1 MKRKEKRPLLSFQ
14 LFIFLEK
21 EFLIMKTEMITNLA
35 TSARRACCK
44 GSLLLKKNSP
54 TILMVAGIAGAVGA
68 TVLACRA
75 TVKASDILEDSKKNL
90 DEINEAKR
98 IFIDK
103 DVTEEEE
110 EEYEIINDD
119 GSDKYTEDDYKKDI
133 VTVYSK
139 SAVTMLKLYGPAI
152 IVGAA
157 AIACLVGSNRILN
170 KRNLAVTA
178 AYNVVQNQFDKYRE
192 RVRED
197 LGEDADYNY
206 RYAHTTLKKGDVIH
220 DKETGEDIVLDQD
233 TDVICRDDYDGN
245 SDYAVIF
252 DEYSSTEWKKQVG
265 YNRFFIQSQEQYANF
280 LLHSRGYVI
289 LNEAYDLLGLP
300 HTSAGQVVGW
310 VDGGKDNYISFGL
323 PNIHDAEDS
332 QFERDFLLDFNVDG
346 VIYDKIDKI
355 VAGKPKVKFE
365 KKRH

>member
-1 MKRKEKRPLLSFQ
+1 MK
-14 LFIFLEK
+14 
-21 EFLIMKTEMITNLA
+21 MEMIANLA
-35 TSARRACCK
+35 HTTHRACSK
-44 GSLLLKKNSP
+44 ASLILKKNSP
-54 TILMVAGIAGAVGA
+54 TILMVAGIVGVVGT

-75 TVKASDILEDSKKNL
+75 TVKASDILEDSKKEL
-90 DEINEAKR
+90 DDINTAKR
-98 IFIDK
+98 IFVDK

-110 EEYEIINDD
+110 EMYEIVNDD
-119 GSDKYTEDDYKKDI
+119 GSDKYTEEDYKNE
-133 VTVYSK
+133 VVSVYYK
-139 SAVTMLKLYGPAI
+139 SAVSMLRLYGPAVL
-152 IVGAA
+152 VGVASV
-157 AIACLVGSNRILN
+157 ACLIGSNRILN

-178 AYNVVQNQFDKYRE
+178 AYNIVQNQFDKYRE

-197 LGEDADYNY
+197 LGEDADYKY
-206 RYAHTTLKKGDVIH
+206 RHIHSTLKKGDVVGQ

-233 TDVICRDDYDGN
+233 TDVICRDDYDGK

-252 DEYSSTEWKKQVG
+252 DEYSSKEWKKQVG
-265 YNRFFIQSQEQYANF
+265 YNRFFIQSQEQYANY

-323 PNIHDAEDS
+323 PNIHDAEDD

-346 VIYDKIDKI
+346 VIYDKIDDI
-355 VAGKPKVKFE
+355 VTGKPKVKFE
-365 KKRH
+365 KRRR